1 MQEEPVD
8 LCVLID
14 QSGLVPTKCTFYPIT
29 TMGGG
34 RELVE
39 DLVEETGGKDSR
51 VPLEELQFSTFVG

>member
-1 MQEEPVD
+1 
-8 LCVLID
+8 
-14 QSGLVPTKCTFYPIT
+14 
-29 TMGGG
+29 MGGG